1 MSYFTEITSK
11 MALITAKAQRANDS
25 TLGQKVMARKAYK
38 TCRTM
43 PKVITIVVFARHLT
57 LICHQI
63 SKTSVNVCIYYK

>member
-11 MALITAKAQRANDS
+11 TALITAKAQTANGS

-38 TCRTM
+38 TRKTM
-43 PKVITIVVFARHLT
+43 SKVIIIVVFARHLT
-57 LICHQI
+57 PICHQI